1 MTAAT
6 IASPSK
12 PTNPGL
18 LASLLLIG
26 GANSVLF
33 SVLPPA
39 GRHLGFVE
47 WQIGLIVAFSAVAY
61 MVAAAWWGRTSDIK
75 GRRYVVVAGMV
86 GFGLGG
92 IAFAAVLDVGL
103 LGFAP
108 VMLVLILLI
117 GARIAQSAISGGVY
131 PAAQAYIA
139 EATPPEK
146 RAVALSGVTAAF
158 ALGTILGP
166 AMAGLLVEIRITLPL
181 YVIALLSL
189 LAAQW
194 CFVSMRPRPAS
205 TGERPL
211 RLSARDP
218 RVAIW
223 IVMAMVYFVSV
234 AGTQQILG
242 FTVQDRLA
250 LDVAATARVTSMIF
264 MAGGLVAVLFQ
275 VFVVR
280 RSKWSATTLMIVG
293 LVASVVMQVG
303 LLLARDA
310 WQFVAVALPL
320 GISFACVS
328 PGFSA
333 AASIAVGAREQGAAA
348 GLVAAAQAGGFLVGP
363 LTFAVLYQFAPASPF
378 LVGLGIAVVL
388 LPLALSRKPT
398 VT

>member
-61 MVAAAWWGRTSDIK
+61 MIAAAWWGRTSDIR

-194 CFVSMRPRPAS
+194 CFVSMLA
-205 TGERPL
+205 
-211 RLSARDP
+211 ARDP

-223 IVMAMVYFVSV
+223 IVMAMVYFVAV
-234 AGTQQILG
+234 AGTQQVLG

-293 LVASVVMQVG
+293 LLASVVMQVG

-310 WQFVAVALPL
+310 WQFVTVALPL

-363 LTFAVLYQFAPASPF
+363 LTFAVLYRFTPASPF
-378 LVGLGIAVVL
+378 LVGLGLAVVL
-388 LPLALSRKPT
+388 LLLALSRKPT